1 MSSSRISKVARGPR
15 SVGAGVRG
23 DNSVARQQLVQFV
36 ADDLRLHRRL
46 ALFALLLQALA
57 PLAHAL
63 LCRFHKAPVLVR
75 PEQRE
80 QRAERGRGISHQ
92 AALDGIAKPDP
103 RAVSVDLHRAEAAGL
118 VIMFD
123 IRRAAADDKQRIA
136 GQQRL
141 RALPI
146 GSLAVYMSLMK
157 TLILAAL
164 VLLLSTRAAARARD
178 RNRPNRNAACEGRPG
193 AAGSQY
199 A

>member
-15 SVGAGVRG
+15 SVGAGVCG
-23 DNSVARQQLVQFV
+23 DNSVARQQLVQFEPTTCGFIGV
-36 ADDLRLHRRL
+36 SRCSPCSFRLWRHSRMLFCAASTKRRSWFGRSS
-46 ALFALLLQALA
+46 ASNARSVGAA
-57 PLAHAL
+57 SPPSRTRRDSEARSARC
-63 LCRFHKAPVLVR
+63 LCRSAPRGSCRACDNVR
-75 PEQRE
+75 YTESSLPT
-80 QRAERGRGISHQ
+80 ISN
-92 AALDGIAKPDP
+92 
-103 RAVSVDLHRAEAAGL
+103 V
-118 VIMFD
+118 F
-123 IRRAAADDKQRIA
+123 A

-193 AAGSQY
+193 AAESEY